1 MIIPYEQD
9 EYPPI
14 KNPVARVGRFFRIK
28 MRNLGRTVV
37 LVVQAFMFIPLCY
50 KSRDEIARQLFL
62 TGLRSIG
69 VASIVAMFTGMI
81 ICLQSGL
88 VMQDYG
94 ADEMVGALVTQ
105 TMCRGMGP
113 IMAGLIIA
121 ACVGASMA
129 AQLGTMAVSEEIA
142 ALEIMSIN
150 PIRFL
155 VMPRLLAMLLMLP
168 VITIYTTVIG
178 VIGGGIVATTQLG
191 STWNIY
197 YSSSLDFLKEKDIWV
212 GVAMSVTF
220 AFVIVAISCYKGMA
234 ATNGAVGVG
243 SATRRAVVAS
253 FLAVLISGYIIIRIF
268 Y

>member
-1 MIIPYEQD
+1 
-9 EYPPI
+9 
-14 KNPVARVGRFFRIK
+14 
-28 MRNLGRTVV
+28 MRNLGRT
-37 LVVQAFMFIPLCY
+37 LGLTFQAFLFIPLFY

-62 TGLRSIG
+62 AGLRSIG
-69 VASIVAMFTGMI
+69 VTSVVAMFTGMI
-81 ICLQSGL
+81 IALQSGL
-88 VMQDYG
+88 VMKNYG

-168 VITIYTTVIG
+168 VLTVYTTVIG
-178 VIGGGIVATTQLG
+178 VIGGGVVSTTQLG
-191 STWNIY
+191 STWVVY
-197 YSSSLDFLKEKDIWV
+197 YNSSLDFLKARDIWV
-212 GVAMSVTF
+212 GMVMAVTF
-220 AFVIVAISCYKGMA
+220 AFIIVAISCYKGMA

-253 FLAVLISGYIIIRIF
+253 FLAVLISGYIIIRVF